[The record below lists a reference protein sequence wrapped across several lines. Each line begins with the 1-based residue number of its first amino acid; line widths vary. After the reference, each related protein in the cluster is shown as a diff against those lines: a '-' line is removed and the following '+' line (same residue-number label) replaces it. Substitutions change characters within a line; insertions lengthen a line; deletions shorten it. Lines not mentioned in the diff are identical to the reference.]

1 MKQYP
6 SMSQEIRNVPAYVF
20 DKLDGSNIRA
30 EWCPKKGFW
39 KFGSK
44 TRLLGTDQL
53 WINAADQLIRQKY
66 EDELSK
72 VFRKERYEKAVAFFE
87 FYGENSFAGSH
98 KEEEH
103 KVILFDVSW
112 HKRGFIP
119 PDEFL
124 KLFGHLDIPKLL
136 YRGNI
141 NQPFVESVRKSEL
154 PGITFEGVV
163 CKAKMGREV
172 LMFKIKTLKW
182 LERLKGFCQGDQLL
196 FDRLK

>member
-6 SMSQEIRNVPAYVF
+6 SMSQEIRNIPAYVF

-30 EWCPKKGFW
+30 EWHPKKGFW

-87 FYGENSFAGSH
+87 FYGENSFAGHH

-103 KVILFDVSW
+103 KVVLFDISP
-112 HKRGFIP
+112 HKKGFLP

-124 KLFGHLDIPKLL
+124 KLFGHLDVPKLL

-163 CKAKMGREV
+163 CKAKMSHEI

-182 LERLKGFCQGDQLL
+182 LERLKGFCHGNQLL
-196 FDRLK
+196 FDQLK